1 MISHLATSS
10 WHPLFDV
17 GEEHGELLLL
27 GQMGRKSL
35 DIVVAHITFIVS
47 AMQKFT
53 GEKSS
58 EFQKHCGR
66 TMFTNDSVI
75 LIDLESTTLRAL

>member
-1 MISHLATSS
+1 MAPT
-10 WHPLFDV
+10 FDV

-35 DIVVAHITFIVS
+35 DSTFILVVAHITFIVS

-53 GEKSS
+53 REKSS